1 MLKSV
6 SQIVQDVWK
15 TFLHEQYNELRKDV
29 REQQLQKAAILK
41 ESEGELKRL
50 KTKYV
55 ENSNIT
61 SSEPIIFLFC
71 SYEEKLRELKDMA
84 KTKATEAGMDKKEIS
99 RDIERIQR
107 NMQNQFRMEF
117 QTLLRN
123 IETKE
128 DHKRFTRQ
136 N

>member
-1 MLKSV
+1 MFNS
-6 SQIVQDVWK
+6 
-15 TFLHEQYNELRKDV
+15 
-29 REQQLQKAAILK
+29 EQQLQKAAILK

-71 SYEEKLRELKDMA
+71 SYEEELRELKDMA
-84 KTKATEAGMDKKEIS
+84 KTKATEAEMDKKEIS

-107 NMQNQFRMEF
+107 NMQHQFRLEF

-128 DHKRFTRQ
+128 DHKRFTR
-136 N
+136 